1 MTTNPRWTHRPPGS
15 NWGDFGD
22 EDQAGR
28 LNLITR
34 EKILQGVAE
43 VREGLSFNLSLPLDV
58 PGGNVLNP
66 RRHPPVLR
74 PTLRNGQPN
83 MNYALSMDDPAHT
96 DVVSDDLV
104 ILHTQYSTQWDSLAH
119 VGSLFDTNG
128 DGVKESV
135 YYNGYRAD
143 THIHSADEASDA
155 GVFNHGPITQRS
167 TSGAQAL
174 GIEKMSE
181 RCVQGRAVMIDL
193 RAHLGDARVLV
204 DYAILSGILTAD
216 AIHIE
221 PGDMV
226 CLHTGFADKL
236 LGMNRHPDAK
246 ILADCGAVLDGR
258 DGALLDWI
266 TRSGLSVLVADNYA
280 VEAHP
285 ATPQTGCYATL
296 PLHEHCLFKLGIHLG
311 ELWHLTPLAAW
322 LRAHRRHR
330 FLLTAPPLRLPGA
343 VGSPVTPIATV

>member
-1 MTTNPRWTHRPPGS
+1 MTTRPRWINRPPGS
-15 NWGDFGD
+15 NWGDFGPD
-22 EDQAGR
+22 DQAGR

-34 EKILQGVAE
+34 DKVLQGIAE

-74 PTLRNGQPN
+74 PTLRNGLPN
-83 MNYALSMDDPAHT
+83 MNYALSVDDPAHT

-119 VGSLFDTNG
+119 VGSLFDADD
-128 DGVKESV
+128 DGERESV
-135 YYNGYRAD
+135 YYNGFRANAD
-143 THIHSADEASDA
+143 IQGADSAADA
-155 GVFNHGPITQRS
+155 GIFHHAPITQQS
-167 TSGAQAL
+167 TSGARAL
-174 GIEKMSE
+174 GIEHMSE

-193 RAHLGDARVLV
+193 RAHLGDSRVLV
-204 DYAILSGILTAD
+204 SYAMLADILASD
-216 AIHIE
+216 AIEIE

-236 LGMNRHPDAK
+236 LAMNRQPDPAV
-246 ILADCGAVLDGR
+246 LADCGAVLDGR
-258 DGALLDWI
+258 DAALLNWI
-266 TRSGLSVLVADNYA
+266 TDCGLSVIIADNYA

-285 ATPQTGCYATL
+285 VTPQAGCYATL

-311 ELWHLTPLAAW
+311 ELWHLTPLADW
-322 LRAHRRHR
+322 LRAHGRYR